1 MTTAGN
7 ATTMPPRRYC
17 LHNDE
22 TRMIVPPATLGILG
36 GGQLG
41 RYFVMAARTM
51 GYGTV
56 VLEPDPNAPAGSV
69 ADEHIVA
76 AYDDEAAL
84 RQLADACA
92 AVTTEFENP
101 PSAAMEWLSTKTVVH
116 PAPITVGIAQDRRK
130 EKAFLSD
137 TGVPIAP
144 FAVIETAADIAGAVD
159 LVYPAILKTAR
170 LGYDGKGQIAVAS
183 HDRLAAAWSEL
194 DRQPC
199 VLEEQLRLDGEVS
212 VVLAR
217 GSNGEVAIY
226 PTAHNTHVD
235 GILDCTVV
243 PFHAPGADVL
253 AAQIASAL
261 DYVGVLA
268 VEMFIVD
275 GRLLVNELAPRPHNS
290 GHWTLDAARTSQ
302 FEQQV
307 RAVCGVGLGDPS
319 LVAPAA
325 AMVNLL
331 GDLWAAGEPDWRSS
345 LADPEASLHL
355 YGKASA
361 RPGRKMGHITV
372 TAENAVEAQ
381 RRAKALRTGLT
392 AR

>member
-1 MTTAGN
+1 
-7 ATTMPPRRYC
+7 
-17 LHNDE
+17 
-22 TRMIVPPATLGILG
+22 MIAPPATLGVLG

-51 GYGTV
+51 GYRTV
-56 VLEPDPNAPAGSV
+56 VLDPDPHAPAGKV
-69 ADEHIVA
+69 ADEHLVA
-76 AYDDEAAL
+76 AFDDDAAL
-84 RQLADACA
+84 QHLATNCA

-101 PSAAMEWLSTKTVVH
+101 PAAAMEWLADHTVVR
-116 PAPITVGIAQDRRK
+116 PSPSAIAITQDRRA
-130 EKAFLSD
+130 EKRFLD
-137 TGVPIAP
+137 AVGVPVAP
-144 FAVIETAADIAGAVD
+144 FAVIETDADADAALDFR
-159 LVYPAILKTAR
+159 YPAILKTAR
-170 LGYDGKGQIAVAS
+170 LGYDGKGQIAIAT
-183 HDRLAAAWSEL
+183 HDQLRGAWERLNRE
-194 DRQPC
+194 PC
-199 VLEEQLRLDGEVS
+199 VLEQRLGLDSELS

-217 GSNGEVAIY
+217 GTSGRTAIY
-226 PTAHNTHVD
+226 PVAANTHVD

-243 PFHAPGADVL
+243 PSTVPGATDL
-253 AAQIASAL
+253 AETVAVAL

-268 VEMFIVD
+268 VEMFVVG

-307 RAVCGVGLGDPS
+307 RSLCGTGLGDAS
-319 LVAPAA
+319 LCAPAV

-331 GDLWAAGEPDWRSS
+331 GDLWAVGEPHWSAV

-355 YGKASA
+355 YGKQTA

-372 TAENAVEAQ
+372 TAATPGEAE
-381 RRAKALRTGLT
+381 RSARAIRSLLT

>member
-1 MTTAGN
+1 
-7 ATTMPPRRYC
+7 
-17 LHNDE
+17 
-22 TRMIVPPATLGILG
+22 MIRPPATLGILG

-51 GYGTV
+51 GYGTI
-56 VLEPDPNAPAGSV
+56 VLEPDPHAPAGRV
-69 ADEHIVA
+69 ADEHVIA

-84 RQLADACA
+84 RHLAAACEV
-92 AVTTEFENP
+92 VTTEFENP
-101 PSAAMEWLSTKTVVH
+101 PSSAMDWLGNHIAVH
-116 PAPITVGIAQDRRK
+116 PSPSAVAIAQDRRR
-130 EKAFLSD
+130 EKAFLRD
-137 TGVPIAP
+137 AGVPVAP
-144 FAVIETAADIAGAVD
+144 FMLIETDDDIARAGGFQ
-159 LVYPAILKTAR
+159 YPAILKTAR
-170 LGYDGKGQIAVAS
+170 LGYDGKGQVTVSTHQEIC
-183 HDRLAAAWSEL
+183 RAWTQL

-199 VLEEQLRLDGEVS
+199 VLEEHLRLDGEVS

-217 GSNGEVAIY
+217 GANGQIAIY

-235 GILDCTVV
+235 GILDCTTV
-243 PFHAPGADVL
+243 PFAAPEADVL
-253 AAQIASAL
+253 ATRIAEAL

-268 VEMFIVD
+268 VEMFVVD
-275 GRLLVNELAPRPHNS
+275 DRLVVNELAPRPHNS

-319 LVAPAA
+319 LCAPAA

-331 GDLWAAGEPDWRSS
+331 GDLWANGEPDWSLS
-345 LADPEASLHL
+345 LADPDASLHL
-355 YGKASA
+355 YGKTSA

-372 TAENAVEAQ
+372 TAANAAEAQ
-381 RRAKALRTGLT
+381 SRAMALRTSLT

>member
-1 MTTAGN
+1 
-7 ATTMPPRRYC
+7 
-17 LHNDE
+17 
-22 TRMIVPPATLGILG
+22 MIRPPATLGILG

-51 GYGTV
+51 GYGTI
-56 VLEPDPNAPAGSV
+56 VLEPDPDAPAGRV
-69 ADEHIVA
+69 ADEHLIA
-76 AYDDEAAL
+76 AYDDEGAL
-84 RQLADACA
+84 RHLAAACEV
-92 AVTTEFENP
+92 VTTEFENP
-101 PSAAMEWLSTKTVVH
+101 PSSAMEWLGNHIAVH
-116 PAPITVGIAQDRRK
+116 PSPEVVGIAQDRRR
-130 EKAFLSD
+130 EKAFLRD
-137 TGVPIAP
+137 NGVPIAP
-144 FAVIETAADIAGAVD
+144 FVVIETDEDIVHAGE
-159 LVYPAILKTAR
+159 LHFPGILKTAR
-170 LGYDGKGQIAVAS
+170 MGYDGKGQVTVS
-183 HDRLAAAWSEL
+183 HHDELGTAWTQL

-199 VLEEQLRLDGEVS
+199 VLEERLQLDGEVS

-217 GSNGEVAIY
+217 GATGQIAIY

-243 PFHAPGADVL
+243 PFPAQGADVL
-253 AAQIASAL
+253 ATKIATAL

-268 VEMFIVD
+268 VEMFVVD
-275 GRLLVNELAPRPHNS
+275 DRLVVNELAPRPHNS

-319 LVAPAA
+319 LCAPAA

-331 GDLWAAGEPDWRSS
+331 GDLWADGEPDWSLS
-345 LADPEASLHL
+345 LADPDVSLHL
-355 YGKASA
+355 YGKTSA

-372 TAENAVEAQ
+372 TAANTVEAQ
-381 RRAKALRTGLT
+381 FRAMALRTSLT